1 MRRLYELQARAFE
14 AAGRPI
20 AQHRAQAEA
29 YFRRG
34 NLAAAVDQLEIAV
47 KQTRGSDFYELSIAE
62 SRLRELRPPRERTR
76 RREGAQDHLMGRAL
90 AVLAL
95 LACGIPLPA
104 LAQTPAAELF
114 VRADKGHCIACH
126 QLPPGSGPQTRAD
139 LGPRLE
145 GTRMRELGKPALR
158 DVIVDPTRANPDTVM
173 PPYGRHR
180 LLEPAEIDRLVEY
193 LHALP

>member
-1 MRRLYELQARAFE
+1 MGRRAAALTL
-14 AAGRPI
+14 AAGI
-20 AQHRAQAEA
+20 A
-29 YFRRG
+29 
-34 NLAAAVDQLEIAV
+34 
-47 KQTRGSDFYELSIAE
+47 
-62 SRLRELRPPRERTR
+62 
-76 RREGAQDHLMGRAL
+76 
-90 AVLAL
+90 
-95 LACGIPLPA
+95 LPA

-114 VRADKGHCIACH
+114 TRADKGNCIACH

-158 DVIVDPTRANPDTVM
+158 DVIVDPMRANPNTVM

-180 LLEPAEIDRLVEY
+180 LLDSAEITRLVDF